1 VSEWPRIVD
10 IADSAL
16 VRLDDG
22 TTANLFEQGA
32 LAFKVE
38 MKSGDHPIVVV
49 VNRDVFEALPEA
61 KRDGRVLL
69 WATSL
74 YRSGGSAAWWPNR

>member
-1 VSEWPRIVD
+1 MSEWPRIVD
-10 IADSAL
+10 VADSAL

-22 TTANLFEQGA
+22 RTANLFEQGA

-38 MKSGDHPIVVV
+38 MKSGDHPVVV
-49 VNRDVFEALPEA
+49 VVSRDLFEALPEA
-61 KRDGRVLL
+61 EREWRVLL

-74 YRSGGSAAWWPNR
+74 HNSGGSAAWRP